1 MSPQTVSTLFGL
13 TLLAAVPAVAVAAAV
28 PSFRPHLA
36 CFGLPLAAAIA
47 VGATAGSLYFS
58 EVADFVPCR
67 LCWFQRIAMYPLA
80 LILTMAAA
88 RRDRGILPY
97 VSTLSALGLVVSS
110 YHVFIQWFPE
120 TSNFCEF
127 TNPCSA
133 KWVEAFGWLT
143 IPQMAGLSFLLI
155 LVVGVVTMRTGVSDS
170 STGA

>member
-13 TLLAAVPAVAVAAAV
+13 ALLAAVPMVAIAAAV
-28 PSFRPHLA
+28 PSLRPHLTRH
-36 CFGLPLAAAIA
+36 GLPLAAAVAI
-47 VGATAGSLYFS
+47 GATAGSLYFS

-80 LILTMAAA
+80 VILAMAAA
-88 RRDRGILPY
+88 RRDRSVLLY
-97 VSTLSALGLVVSS
+97 VSTISALGLIVSA
-110 YHVFIQWFPE
+110 YHVSIQWFPD

-133 KWVEAFGWLT
+133 RWVEAFGWLT

-155 LVVGVVTMRTGVSDS
+155 LVVGVTTIRTGVSDS
-170 STGA
+170 STGG